1 MRTAVLRWMAACVVA
16 FADAGSATAVHPM
29 LAAGCVRPIGAVDD
43 VRPRASAAACVPGG
57 VAAIPLE
64 RLGDRWPARVAVTV
78 GELRTTAPVVRVTP
92 AAVPDGRW
100 WTRSAEQVDVVMA
113 ADLAP
118 AADGAASVFAM
129 VELPAVA
136 DGDLTVAG
144 VPVAARW
151 LPAPQ
156 RVRADAP
163 LLSIPATFSDDR
175 PDPSSAVDYWRWTL
189 LADRLGVRLGE
200 PRGTPAARLWA
211 RHVASLWAGGLERVR
226 VTSRGAHAEVLDALT
241 GIASDPEARREVAA
255 WIARPRELRTLNSI
269 LIDVDRSDADV
280 TRAALTWLSAR
291 WIVTMWVEEDA
302 GDRVRIAAANPTS
315 GERVLR
321 AEWVGSDGTAPPSAI
336 VVPPRR
342 VVHVWIDRPALRV
355 RADQPLNA
363 SRERTESLE
372 LRDGTVVQRLAV
384 GAREYPVRPPA
395 RGFGTFLPPLTLA
408 DAQAGALEPIDPAWA
423 TTAWLRRRMGNWE
436 VLVEA
441 MRPAGAAEPG
451 RDEVII
457 RLGDPLSP
465 VHAVSVTGAGELRM
479 KAGAD
484 DGVVAGFFE
493 WPDRWRARIELPA
506 RWIPAGTV
514 DAHPLLISMERV
526 PGAGAPRQTAGLPRP
541 SWAPTVPPIIVDL
554 AAWGIVH

>member
-1 MRTAVLRWMAACVVA
+1 MARCVVA
-16 FADAGSATAVHPM
+16 FAAIVI
-29 LAAGCVRPIGAVDD
+29 AAGAQPAPAAGRTPAVVDD
-43 VRPRASAAACVPGG
+43 VRPRASSAVCVPGG
-57 VAAIPLE
+57 VAAIPVE
-64 RLGDRWPARVAVTV
+64 RTGNRWPARVAVMV
-78 GELRTTAPVVRVTP
+78 GELRTTAPLVRVIP
-92 AAVPDGRW
+92 AAAPDGRW
-100 WTRSAEQVDVVMA
+100 WTRGAEHVAVSMA
-113 ADLAP
+113 ADPAP
-118 AADGAASVFAM
+118 STDTPESVFAM

-151 LPAPQ
+151 LPAPE

-175 PDPSSAVDYWRWTL
+175 PDPTSPVDYWRWAV

-200 PRGTPAARLWA
+200 PRGEPAARLWA
-211 RHVASLWAGGLERVR
+211 RHVASLWAGGLARVR

-255 WIARPRELRTLNSI
+255 WIARPRDLRTLNSI
-269 LIDVDRSDADV
+269 LIDADRSDADV

-291 WIVTMWVEEDA
+291 WIVTTWVEEDA
-302 GDRVRIAAANPTS
+302 GDRVRIAAVNPTS
-315 GERVLR
+315 GERVIR
-321 AEWVGSDGTAPPSAI
+321 AEWVGSDGAAPPSAI

-342 VVHVWIDRPALRV
+342 VVHAWIDRPALRV

-372 LRDGTVVQRLAV
+372 LRDGGVVQRLAV

-395 RGFGTFLPPLTLA
+395 LGFGTFLPPLTLA

-436 VLVEA
+436 VMVEA

-465 VHAVSVTGAGELRM
+465 VHAVSVTGSGELRM
-479 KAGAD
+479 KVGSD
-484 DGVVAGFFE
+484 DGVVAGFFQ
-493 WPDRWRARIELPA
+493 WPDRWRARVELPA

-514 DAHPLLISMERV
+514 DAHPLLISIERV

-554 AAWGIVH
+554 AAWGVVH

>member
-1 MRTAVLRWMAACVVA
+1 MARCVVA
-16 FADAGSATAVHPM
+16 FAAIVIAVGAQPAP
-29 LAAGCVRPIGAVDD
+29 AAGRTPAVVDD
-43 VRPRASAAACVPGG
+43 VRPRASSAVCVPGG
-57 VAAIPLE
+57 VAAIPVE
-64 RLGDRWPARVAVTV
+64 RTGNRWPARVAVMV
-78 GELRTTAPVVRVTP
+78 GELRTTAPLVRVIP
-92 AAVPDGRW
+92 AAAPDGRW
-100 WTRSAEQVDVVMA
+100 WTRGAEHVAVSMA
-113 ADLAP
+113 ADPAP
-118 AADGAASVFAM
+118 STDTPESVFAM

-151 LPAPQ
+151 LPAPE

-175 PDPSSAVDYWRWTL
+175 PDPTSPVDYWRWAL

-200 PRGTPAARLWA
+200 PRGEPAARLWA
-211 RHVASLWAGGLERVR
+211 RHVDSLWAGGLERVR

-255 WIARPRELRTLNSI
+255 WIARPRDLRTLNSI
-269 LIDVDRSDADV
+269 LRDADRSDADV

-291 WIVTMWVEEDA
+291 WIVTTWVEEDA
-302 GDRVRIAAANPTS
+302 GDRVRIAAVNPTS
-315 GERVLR
+315 GERVIR
-321 AEWVGSDGTAPPSAI
+321 AEWVGSDGAAPPSTI

-342 VVHVWIDRPALRV
+342 VVHAWIDRPALRV

-372 LRDGTVVQRLAV
+372 LRDGGVVQRLAV

-395 RGFGTFLPPLTLA
+395 LGFGTFLPPLTLA

-436 VLVEA
+436 VMVEA

-465 VHAVSVTGAGELRM
+465 VHAVSVTGSGEMRM
-479 KAGAD
+479 KVGSD
-484 DGVVAGFFE
+484 DGVVAGFFQ
-493 WPDRWRARIELPA
+493 WPDRWRARVELPA

-514 DAHPLLISMERV
+514 DAHPLLISIERV

-554 AAWGIVH
+554 AAWGVVH